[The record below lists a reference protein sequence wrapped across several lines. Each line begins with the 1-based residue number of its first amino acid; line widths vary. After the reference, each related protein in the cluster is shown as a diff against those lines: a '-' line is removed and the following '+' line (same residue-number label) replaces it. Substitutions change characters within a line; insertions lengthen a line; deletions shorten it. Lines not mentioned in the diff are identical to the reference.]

1 MERVGRSQVQSVRS
15 VKVFGERFAIVQFE
29 GSTQEYAYK
38 LEDIRLSPKVDQQ
51 ADPVFA
57 YLSSVAQARCGEGA
71 RADSNVIAENVVRQM
86 NYLAPSSETA
96 LHAYCT
102 GQSKGLNGIP
112 GGLVFP
118 FGVNRSQLN
127 ATEAAFRSQISL
139 IEGPPGTGKTQTILA
154 IVANAVLAGKTVA
167 VVSQGNSAVDNVW
180 EKLTECGLGHIM
192 ARLGSREAK
201 ASFFKDVP
209 SWPIEEVEDGISLD
223 GLYELK
229 AKVDRLIDARTNQA
243 KLEGEIREI
252 SVEYERLSEWRAD
265 CNLSSVASFE
275 KYRLTPEKA
284 ADLMAYLSFLQDSK
298 IKLKDRLELLFNFR
312 IFRTKAFAA
321 PEARLVAYFDL
332 QVHFYEKTL
341 EQKRAELAACV
352 QLLQKEDYE
361 CLKERLTNESM
372 RYFKCQL
379 QKRRDNALQFTVDTY
394 KKRFDRFLSR
404 FPVIGSSTHSIVNS
418 IANGA
423 LLDYVIIDEASMQDV
438 VPGFLAL
445 GCARNA
451 VIVGDSKQLPHIPQ
465 TTGLVPPSDAYDCE
479 KHSLLS
485 SCDLVFGAS
494 VPRTLLRE
502 HYRCDPRIIEFCNQQ
517 FYGGKLI
524 PMSSDSQED
533 AMRLIVTAKGNHSRG
548 NVNQREIE
556 TYLKLEED
564 EEAVD
569 TVREGRGFIAPYRAQ
584 VNFAERLLASDFVR
598 NTVHKFQGRE
608 CDEIVYST
616 VLDKKVINQDERRQ
630 SFVDDPC
637 MVNVAVSRA
646 KKRFTLTT
654 GDGVFSNQEGSIAAL
669 IRYIEYYAGEQYV
682 SRAAVVSVFD
692 LLYSEYDRSLEL
704 LKARLC
710 PNDSKYVSEQIA
722 ASALRDTIKSLKR
735 SDVSFHSQVRLI
747 QLVPEITLGLTDAER
762 RLMRNGASCDFV
774 LHYTVGKRAFAV
786 IEVDG
791 GFHDKPEQMRRDRLK
806 DSILGKCGIRL
817 LRLRTTDGGVEEKM
831 AELIRPGFTVRSGLA
846 Q

>member
-1 MERVGRSQVQSVRS
+1 MQTIPNP
-15 VKVFGERFAIVQFE
+15 A
-29 GSTQEYAYK
+29 
-38 LEDIRLSPKVDQQ
+38 
-51 ADPVFA
+51 FA
-57 YLSSVAQARCGEGA
+57 YLSAVAQARCGRGA
-71 RADSNVIAENVVRQM
+71 KADSNVIAKTVVRQM
-86 NYLAPSSETA
+86 KYLAPSSETA

-102 GQSKGLNGIP
+102 GQSKVLNSIP

-127 ATEAAFRSQISL
+127 ATAAAFLSQISL

-201 ASFFKDVP
+201 AKFFKDVP
-209 SWPIEEVEDGISLD
+209 PWPIEAVDDDISPDDLH
-223 GLYELK
+223 ELR
-229 AKVDRLIDARTNQA
+229 ARVDRLIDARTDQA

-252 SVEYERLSEWRAD
+252 SVEYERLTEWRAQ
-265 CNLSSVASFE
+265 CNLSSVLSLE
-275 KYRLTPEKA
+275 KYRLSPKKA

-298 IKLKDRLELLFNFR
+298 IKLKDRVELLFNFR

-321 PEARLVAYFDL
+321 PEARLAAYFDL
-332 QVHFYEKTL
+332 QVHFYEKL
-341 EQKRAELAACV
+341 LKQKRAELAACV

-361 CLKERLTNESM
+361 QLKERLTNESM

-379 QKRRDNALQFTVDTY
+379 QKRRDNAL
-394 KKRFDRFLSR
+394 RFSAIDYRLKFDDFVSR

-418 IANGA
+418 IAEGA

-451 VIVGDSKQLPHIPQ
+451 VIVGDSKQLPHIPES
-465 TTGLVPPSDAYDCE
+465 TGLVPPSDAYDCD

-485 SCDLVFGAS
+485 SCDLVFGDS

-517 FYGGKLI
+517 FYGGQLI

-533 AMRLIVTAKGNHSRG
+533 AMRLIVTAKGNHARG

-569 TVREGRGFIAPYRAQ
+569 TVKEGRGFIAPYRAQ
-584 VNFAERLLASDFVR
+584 VNFAEGLLARDFVR

-616 VLDKKVINQDERRQ
+616 VLDKKASNQDERRQ
-630 SFVDDPC
+630 AFVDDPR

-646 KKRFTLTT
+646 KRRFTLTT

-669 IRYIEYYAGEQYV
+669 IRYIEYYAGERYM
-682 SRAAVVSVFD
+682 SRADVVSVFD
-692 LLYSEYDRSLEL
+692 LLYSEHDQSLEL

-722 ASALRDTIKSLKR
+722 ASALRDTIASLER

-747 QLVPEITLGLTDAER
+747 QLVPEQTPGLTDAER
-762 RLMRNGASCDFV
+762 RFIRNGSSCDFV
-774 LHYTVGKRAFAV
+774 LHYTVGKRPFAV
-786 IEVDG
+786 VEVDG
-791 GFHDKPEQMRRDRLK
+791 GYHDKPDQMARDRLK
-806 DSILGKCGIRL
+806 DSILSKCGLRL
-817 LRLRTTDGGVEEKM
+817 LRLRTTDSGIEEKM
-831 AELIRPGFTVRSGLA
+831 AELIRPGTKASSGLA